1 MTRSANRILP
11 VLILIG
17 ALLSAPAVFG
27 GEGATGSAP
36 ALQTVTLAVDGMV
49 CSACPYIVRKSLLD
63 LPGVRAAEV
72 SGESGRAVVT
82 MDPAVIDP
90 ELLVTATSDIGLP
103 SRIVETTTP

>member
-1 MTRSANRILP
+1 MTRSAKWFLS

-17 ALLSAPAVFG
+17 TLLSAPAVFG
-27 GEGATGSAP
+27 GEGTAGSAP

-49 CSACPYIVRKSLLD
+49 CSACPYIVRKSLLN

-90 ELLVTATSDIGLP
+90 GLLVAATSDIGFP
-103 SRIVETTTP
+103 SRIVDAATP